1 MMIYTAKL
9 NKKLLFSVLAVI
21 IIVIL
26 ALIFGLP
33 SRNES
38 MTTMANTK
46 LKNEAQILEFVKGMG
61 YTIDESTLTSK
72 EAVLPR
78 QFDETYE
85 KYNELQKSCGFDLE
99 KYKGKTVTIYTVEAS
114 NHPDS
119 DCVLVELM
127 LCKNKLIGGSVYT
140 KELDGFMHGLE
151 KPKTSVK
158 N

>member
-33 SRNES
+33 SKNES
-38 MTTMANTK
+38 MTTLSQAK
-46 LKNEAQILEFVKGMG
+46 LKNEEEIMDYVKKLGFVISEG
-61 YTIDESTLTSK
+61 TLTSK
-72 EAVLPR
+72 EAVLPKE
-78 QFDETYE
+78 FDETYD

-99 KYKGKTVTIYTVEAS
+99 KYKGKTVTIYTVEAT

-127 LCKNKLIGGSVYT
+127 LYKNKLIGGSVYT
-140 KELDGFMHGLE
+140 KDLDGFMHGLE
-151 KPKTSVK
+151 MPKSSK
-158 N
+158 E